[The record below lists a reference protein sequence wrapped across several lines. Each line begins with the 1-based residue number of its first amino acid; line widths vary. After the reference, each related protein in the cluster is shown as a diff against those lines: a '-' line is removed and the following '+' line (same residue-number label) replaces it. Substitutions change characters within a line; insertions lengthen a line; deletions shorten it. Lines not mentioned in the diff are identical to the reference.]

1 MTRPITVDQT
11 HESVVVGERLVVKW
25 YRSAAPARAL
35 TLIAHLA
42 EVGFAGTPACYAA
55 LLRGDAPAVLVTEN
69 LPGARDGW
77 QWCVEA
83 FGEDFGAAL
92 GELAARLHAALATA
106 SSVLP
111 NPVQPASTQDTV
123 GWAAQGDAALAE
135 ALALTDGPDGEWLAS
150 VAPLLRRDLIPLSH
164 TETTPL
170 LRVHGDLHVGQ
181 ILRWTGGY
189 RVIDF
194 DGNPTAAER
203 AEHQPAARDLAQ
215 LLTSLEHVAM
225 IVAKTS
231 PREAALARAQELR
244 ADLLAGYRSTLS
256 ALGHSALLGTDKGL
270 LRAFEVEQECRE
282 LIYAA
287 KFLPRWRYAP
297 IGVLRSWYA

>member
-1 MTRPITVDQT
+1 M
-11 HESVVVGERLVVKW
+11 
-25 YRSAAPARAL
+25 
-35 TLIAHLA
+35 
-42 EVGFAGTPACYAA
+42 
-55 LLRGDAPAVLVTEN
+55 RGDAPVALVTEN

-77 QWCVEA
+77 EWCVEA
-83 FGEDFGAAL
+83 FGDDFGAAL

-106 SSVLP
+106 SSALP
-111 NPVQPASTQDTV
+111 APVRPSSTQDRNE
-123 GWAAQGDAALAE
+123 WAAQAEAALAE

-150 VAPLLRRDLIPLSH
+150 VAPLLRRDLAPLSSPQPV
-164 TETTPL
+164 PL

-181 ILRWTGGY
+181 ILRWPGGY

-203 AEHQPAARDLAQ
+203 AEHQPAARDVAQ
-215 LLTSLEHVAM
+215 LLTSLDHVAM

-231 PREAALARAQELR
+231 DRAAALARARELR
-244 ADLLAGYRSTLS
+244 TDLLAGYRATP
-256 ALGHSALLGTDKGL
+256 AARGLLDADEGL

-297 IGVLRSWYA
+297 IGVLRTWYA